1 VCREGAEEMA
11 REDERNHSIE
21 TNDGTAAQQY
31 RNQYTSQQDALN
43 TCIRE
48 PTEMLFGCKR
58 AVE

>member
-1 VCREGAEEMA
+1 MA